1 MSTSSVTGFAADSPG
16 QELKPVTYTL
26 PPLGEHD
33 VQIAITHCGLCYT
46 DIQGID
52 DYYGI
57 THFPFVPGHEVV
69 GHVTAMGPAVEGL
82 QMNERVGVGW
92 QGRACMQCEWCL
104 RGEEHLCDDIEHC
117 ATWDPYGGFSSD
129 IVVDSRF
136 AYPLPDGMPSEHAA
150 ALLCAGLSVFAPL
163 QRYAPDGGLNVG
175 VIGIGGLGH
184 LAIQFAHALGNRV
197 TAISSS
203 PGKEK
208 EARNFGADNF
218 IHTDDTQRWQ
228 DVLRSFDLLL
238 YTSHGPADW
247 TRLLDGLKVKG
258 RLVLVGFSDE
268 PIAFQPLEVLV
279 NQLSITGSLIGG
291 RASMRAMLTFAH
303 EHGIEP
309 MVELMPMAKVNEAIQ
324 RLKTSGARYRLVL
337 MNA

>member
-1 MSTSSVTGFAADSPG
+1 MNATSITGFAAHAAG
-16 QELKPVTYTL
+16 QELQPLRYTL
-26 PPLGEHD
+26 PTLGKHD
-33 VQIAITHCGLCYT
+33 VQLAITHCGVCYT

-57 THFPFVPGHEVV
+57 TRYPFVPGHEIV
-69 GHVTAMGPAVEGL
+69 GHVTAMGSAVKDLNVGD
-82 QMNERVGVGW
+82 RVGVGW
-92 QGRACMQCEWCL
+92 QGRACMQCEWCS

-117 ATWDPYGGFSSD
+117 ATWDPYGGFSSA

-136 AYPLPDGMPSEHAA
+136 AYLLPDAMLSEHAA

-184 LAIQFAHALGNRV
+184 LAIQFAHAMGCRV

-203 PGKEK
+203 PGKEDH
-208 EARNFGADNF
+208 ARGFGADEF
-218 IHTDDTQRWQ
+218 IQAGDRERWK

-238 YTSHGPADW
+238 YTSHGSADW
-247 TRLLDGLKVKG
+247 TLLLDGLKVKG

-268 PIAFQPLEVLV
+268 PVAFQPLEVLV
-279 NQLSITGSLIGG
+279 NQLSITGSLIGS
-291 RASMRAMLTFAH
+291 RATMRAMLTFAH
-303 EHGIEP
+303 DHGIEP
-309 MVELMPMAKVNEAIQ
+309 MVEVMPMPQVNAALQ
-324 RLKTSGARYRLVL
+324 LLKTKGARYRIVLV
-337 MNA
+337 NA